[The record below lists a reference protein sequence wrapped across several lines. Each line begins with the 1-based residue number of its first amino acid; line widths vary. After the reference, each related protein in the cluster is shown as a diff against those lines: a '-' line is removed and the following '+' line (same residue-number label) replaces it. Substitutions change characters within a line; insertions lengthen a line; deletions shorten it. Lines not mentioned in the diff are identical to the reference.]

1 LETLNLYEIAFK
13 CASEGL
19 LVVDDKGS
27 VDAVNDRMT
36 ELFGYSKEEMMG
48 QKIEMFIPTAVREH
62 HVGLRKGYTENP
74 RSRPMGMAGMNLQ
87 GQRKD
92 GSVFPVEVSLNHFVS
107 EGKNYVLGLI
117 TDVSQRVKMEK
128 ELINAKNNL
137 YELNQELETLVIKRT
152 EALEKSQQLYEMI
165 AKNYPDGV
173 INVLDKKFNYIF
185 SEGKELAKLGY
196 GSKDLIGT
204 NYLSRL
210 DSSLKE
216 LITSKLTKALYGSNQ
231 SCTIASN
238 NQHYELNI
246 VGIKDE
252 KEVIDRILIVEIN
265 VTKQKQIEEE
275 QRNALERERELG
287 EMKSRFVSMASHEFR
302 TPLSAILSSA
312 SLIEKYEKTEQQP
325 NRLKHTE
332 RIKSSVANLT
342 NILNDFLSL
351 DKLSS
356 NVVQSEVKEVNVCE
370 IIEYAICELESI
382 KKQDQEV
389 CFEFLGGTDCIFK
402 TDEKILKNIML
413 NLISNGLKYSH
424 SDGKVM
430 VKLYLDSDDL
440 CIEVKDFGIGIPEQ
454 EQEKL
459 FQRFFRAENVSN
471 IQGTGLGL
479 NIVKKYIEILEG
491 EITFESKLNEG
502 TTFLLKLPQKK

>member
-1 LETLNLYEIAFK
+1 MKTLNLYEIAFE

-19 LVVDDKGS
+19 LVVNDRGD
-27 VDAVNDRMT
+27 VVAVNERMT
-36 ELFGYSKEEMMG
+36 DLFGYSKEEMLG
-48 QKIEMFIPTAVREH
+48 QKIEMFVPASARKH
-62 HVGLRKGYTENP
+62 HVGLREGYTENP

-87 GQRKD
+87 GQRKE
-92 GSVFPVEVSLNHFVS
+92 GSVFPVEVSLNHFVN
-107 EGKNYVLGLI
+107 EGNNYVLGLI
-117 TDVSQRVKMEK
+117 TDVSKRVKMEK
-128 ELINAKNNL
+128 ELVNAKNNL
-137 YELNQELETLVIKRT
+137 YQLNQELESLVIKRT

-204 NYLSRL
+204 NYLNRL
-210 DSSLKE
+210 DVSIKE
-216 LITSKLTKALYGSNQ
+216 LISSKLKSVIEGNNQ
-231 SCTIASN
+231 TCTISSN

-252 KEVIDRILIVEIN
+252 KNVIDRILLVEIN
-265 VTKQKQIEEE
+265 VTKQKLIEEE
-275 QRNALERERELG
+275 QRKALERERELG

-312 SLIEKYEKTEQQP
+312 SLIEKYENTEQQP

-332 RIKSSVANLT
+332 RIKSSVGNLT

-356 NVVQSEVKEVNVCE
+356 NVIQSEINEVNVCE
-370 IIEYAICELESI
+370 IIEYAVSELESI
-382 KKQDQEV
+382 KKQGQEV
-389 CFEFLGGTDCIFK
+389 IFEFLGEGDCIFK
-402 TDEKILKNIML
+402 TDEKILKNIMI
-413 NLISNGLKYSH
+413 NLISNGLKYSQTN
-424 SDGKVM
+424 GKVI
-430 VKLYLDSDDL
+430 VELYLDNKDL
-440 CIEVKDFGIGIPEQ
+440 CIKVQDFGIGIPEE
-454 EQEKL
+454 EQSKL

-479 NIVKKYIEILEG
+479 NIVKKYVEILEG
-491 EITFESKLNEG
+491 DISFESKLNEG
-502 TTFLLKLPQKK
+502 TIFIIRLPQKK